1 MNIVNSDLILYE
13 CIVGSKAYG
22 LSTPESDTD
31 IKGVFIAPKNM
42 FYSFSFDEQ
51 INNESNDITYYE
63 ISKFLNLLCKS
74 NPTVLEMLFSPED
87 CILKRSSF
95 FFAIKPEK
103 FLSKK
108 CEDSFA
114 RYAFTQIKKAR
125 GLNKKISN
133 PLEKE
138 RKSILDFCFIFY
150 GQGSIPIQKYIS
162 MHNFKEDRCGLV
174 AIPHMENVY
183 ALFYDES
190 PKKTLMFNGLV
201 RDDSSMALSL
211 SSVPKESAPIGH
223 IYYNKNGFS
232 KYCKE
237 YKEYWDWVSKRN
249 EARYAATVKHG
260 KNYDSKNMMHTFRL
274 LEIAEE
280 IAVHKRI
287 FVRRQDKEELL
298 KIRAGVYSYTELIEK
313 ADSKLLRI
321 EKLYKKTDLPS
332 EPDYEYAEKLLLSIR
347 DQFYSL
353 KIKAAPRKERAP
365 QKHAANNRSP
375 KCRISG

>member
-1 MNIVNSDLILYE
+1 MMNIDQLTNSGLILYE

-31 IKGVFIAPKNM
+31 IKGVFVAPKEM
-42 FYSFSFDEQ
+42 FYGFSIDDQ

-63 ISKFLNLLCKS
+63 IGKFLNLLCKS

-87 CILKRSSF
+87 CIRIKAPLISSID
-95 FFAIKPEK
+95 ANR

-138 RKSILDFCFIFY
+138 RKSILDFCYILHE
-150 GQGSIPIQKYIS
+150 QGSIQIKKYLS
-162 MHNFKEDRCGLV
+162 SYDFDENRCGLV
-174 AIPHMENVY
+174 AVPHMENVF

-190 PKKTLMFNGLV
+190 KNHSLKFNGLLH
-201 RDDSSMALSL
+201 DKNSMDLPL
-211 SSVPKESAPIGH
+211 SSVPKEVLPIGH
-223 IYYNKNGFS
+223 IYFNKNGFS

-237 YKEYWDWVSKRN
+237 YKEYWDWVNKRN
-249 EARYAATVKHG
+249 EARYESTIKHG

-280 IAVHKRI
+280 IAIHKTI
-287 FVRRQDKEELL
+287 FVRRKDKEELF
-298 KIRAGVYSYTELIEK
+298 KIRAGVYSYSELIEK
-313 ADSKLLRI
+313 ADKKLERI
-321 EKLYKKTDLPS
+321 EELYLKSDLPA
-332 EPDYEYAEKLLLSIR
+332 EPDCDYAEKLLISIR
-347 DQFYSL
+347 DGFYSANFL
-353 KIKAAPRKERAP
+353 TGFPRI
-365 QKHAANNRSP
+365 NTL
-375 KCRISG
+375 